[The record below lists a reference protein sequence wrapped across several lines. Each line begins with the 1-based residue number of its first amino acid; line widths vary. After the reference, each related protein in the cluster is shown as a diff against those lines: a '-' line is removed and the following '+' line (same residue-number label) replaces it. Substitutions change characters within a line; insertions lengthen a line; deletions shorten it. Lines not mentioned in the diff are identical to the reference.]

1 MKVETLKFEP
11 GVGLLLEGGR
21 CDAYMA
27 ALSRTVDLAVSAQ
40 KPRLCAQG
48 CMLLRSMPT
57 SPAVTFSNAFL
68 ARRLFLVH
76 YWWSSVYTFV
86 CSNSVRRRDI
96 PFRRHHYII
105 FRIILSCRAR
115 RS

>member
-57 SPAVTFSNAFL
+57 CASCDVFGCVSCM
-68 ARRLFLVH
+68 
-76 YWWSSVYTFV
+76 S
-86 CSNSVRRRDI
+86 
-96 PFRRHHYII
+96 
-105 FRIILSCRAR
+105 IIL
-115 RS
+115 